1 MDLDLVSSILIGGG
15 YMVLILSVGFL
26 LLAVANVPL
35 SLRELKASSSFLLSR
50 PFIDLN
56 ISLTTWVLMGW
67 ALANGGD
74 IGLFLGTSEY
84 ATIGV
89 ASYELWFFQAMLL
102 YLSVVIFSNA
112 TLSRQINGYARS
124 ASVMYYSLVVFPIL
138 YHFLWSVGGWASPY
152 RSSYKEDLLVGCGVI
167 DSAGASI
174 IHMSSGCVGLILLWL
189 VRPREHH
196 PLQSESGVKKIVKN
210 SEKKASDE
218 EIPVRTES
226 KKPSVQIGE
235 EDRLSLL
242 EKEKKDHLSHENSL
256 EDIPIADFKT
266 RQLYAN
272 ISAPVLIWLGFLG
285 LNVITNLPGN
295 NISIIAGKRYVRCL
309 DIVRTVDSPALLI
322 CIYLFIIRINR
333 IEMTIW

>member
-1 MDLDLVSSILIGGG
+1 VQISVTLQNQHFKMELDLISSILMGGG

-89 ASYELWFFQAMLL
+89 ASYELWFFQSMLL
-102 YLSVVIFSNA
+102 YLSVVVFSNA

-124 ASVMYYSLVVFPIL
+124 ACVLFYSLVVFPIL

-152 RSSYKEDLLVGCGVI
+152 RSSYKEDLLIGCGVI

-189 VRPREHH
+189 VEPREHR
-196 PLQSESGVKKIVKN
+196 PLQSESDVKKPIAK
-210 SEKKASDE
+210 SEKKEGE
-218 EIPVRTES
+218 EDVPLRTES

-235 EDRLSLL
+235 EDRISLL
-242 EKEKKDHLSHENSL
+242 EKEKKDHLSHLSHEKSL
-256 EDIPIADFKT
+256 EDIPLADFKT

-295 NISIIAGKRYVRCL
+295 NISNIAGKRFV
-309 DIVRTVDSPALLI
+309 I
-322 CIYLFIIRINR
+322 CCA
-333 IEMTIW
+333 

>member
-1 MDLDLVSSILIGGG
+1 MGDYDIVVRKLLLLRTSVSSLNQRFKMELDLISSILLGGG

-102 YLSVVIFSNA
+102 YLSVVVFSNA

-124 ASVMYYSLVVFPIL
+124 ACVIYYSLVVFPIL

-152 RSSYKEDLLVGCGVI
+152 RSSFKNDLLIGCGVI

-189 VRPREHH
+189 VQPRVHH
-196 PLQSESGVKKIVKN
+196 PVPSESGLKNTVK
-210 SEKKASDE
+210 STEKRESDKDV
-218 EIPVRTES
+218 PVRTES
-226 KKPSVQIGE
+226 KKPSIQIGE
-235 EDRLSLL
+235 EDRISLL
-242 EKEKKDHLSHENSL
+242 EKEKKDHLSNENSL
-256 EDIPIADFKT
+256 GDIPVAEFKT

-295 NISIIAGKRYVRCL
+295 NLSLIAGKRFVLSC
-309 DIVRTVDSPALLI
+309 A
-322 CIYLFIIRINR
+322 
-333 IEMTIW
+333 